1 MKILSFVF
9 PFLLFLSGNSETICQ
24 LVPPMQSQ
32 SALVKVPGTKVS
44 LIPPDGLKLSERFS
58 GFWDEETG
66 LSISIMEM
74 PAPYSEIIKGFTKE
88 ALDARGMRLL
98 TNREISFNGRAGVLL
113 QLWLEGQ
120 SGPVLSWMAAI
131 GNEKETVLVN
141 ASFPE
146 RMKAQVSSAM
156 EKSALSVQWDAEAK
170 IDPLASLSFSFD
182 EDSALKFAGRVSNT
196 VVLTKD
202 GVLTNGST
210 ADPIFVISSSFRRM
224 TIPDIKE
231 FALDRLTEEDK
242 VFGIA
247 IKKRSDVTIAGLPGN
262 EIIAEAKW
270 KDLPDAQVV
279 IYQVLLL
286 DGKDYFI
293 LQGFAPREEQEKYL
307 AIFNRIAKSFRKK

>member
-1 MKILSFVF
+1 
-9 PFLLFLSGNSETICQ
+9 
-24 LVPPMQSQ
+24 
-32 SALVKVPGTKVS
+32 
-44 LIPPDGLKLSERFS
+44 
-58 GFWDEETG
+58 
-66 LSISIMEM
+66 MEM
-74 PAPYSEIIKGFTKE
+74 PAPYSEVIKGFTKE
-88 ALDARGMRLL
+88 ALDARGMRLRS
-98 TNREISFNGRAGVLL
+98 NREISFNGRAGVLL

-120 SGPVLSWMAAI
+120 SDPVLSWMAAI

-182 EDSALKFAGRVSNT
+182 EDSALKFAGRVSNA

-202 GVLTNGST
+202 GVLTNGVIT
-210 ADPIFVISSSFRRM
+210 DPIFVIGSSFPRM
-224 TIPDIKE
+224 SIPDIKQFKQ
-231 FALDRLTEEDK
+231 FALDLLTEEDR
-242 VFGIA
+242 VFGIV
-247 IKKRSDVTIAGLPGN
+247 IKKQSDVTIAGLPGS
-262 EIIAEAKW
+262 EIIAEARW

-293 LQGFAPREEQEKYL
+293 MQGFAPREEQEKYL
-307 AIFNRIAKSFRKK
+307 AIFNRIAKSFRKR

>member
-1 MKILSFVF
+1 LSFAQ
-9 PFLLFLSGNSETICQ
+9 PK
-24 LVPPMQSQ
+24 
-32 SALVKVPGTKVS
+32 LVKVPGTKVS
-44 LIPPDGLKLSERFS
+44 LVPPDGLKLSERFP

-98 TNREISFNGRAGVLL
+98 SNREISFNGRAGVLL
-113 QLWLEGQ
+113 QLGLEGE

-146 RMKAQVSSAM
+146 RMKAQMSSAM

-170 IDPLASLSFSFD
+170 IDPLASLNFSFD

-196 VVLTKD
+196 VVLAKD
-202 GVLTNGST
+202 GVLANEPTT
-210 ADPIFVISSSFRRM
+210 DPIFVIGSSFRM
-224 TIPDIKE
+224 VTIPDVKK

-242 VFGIA
+242 IFGIA
-247 IKKRSDVTIAGLPGN
+247 IKKQSDVTIAGLPGI
-262 EIIAEAKW
+262 EIIAEARW
-270 KDLPDAQVV
+270 KDLPDALVV
-279 IYQVLLL
+279 VYQVLLL

-293 LQGFAPREEQEKYL
+293 MQGFAPREEQEKYL
-307 AIFNRIAKSFRKK
+307 AVFTRIAKSFRKK